1 MEEIAEWLSQ
11 KHGSK
16 VGITVPQRGD
26 RAQLVA
32 MCKSNA
38 AETLAQKKGA
48 TVREYNVLEEL
59 RDLLG
64 LKKLPEYIE
73 SYDISNLAGTE
84 NVAGMI
90 VYKTA
95 NRSNRLTESLKSKAL
110 KDRMTTHPW
119 RKF

>member
-1 MEEIAEWLSQ
+1 MEEIVEWLSQ

-64 LKKLPEYIE
+64 LKNCPN
-73 SYDISNLAGTE
+73 ISNPTIFQTLQA
-84 NVAGMI
+84 
-90 VYKTA
+90 
-95 NRSNRLTESLKSKAL
+95 
-110 KDRMTTHPW
+110 
-119 RKF
+119 RKMLLV